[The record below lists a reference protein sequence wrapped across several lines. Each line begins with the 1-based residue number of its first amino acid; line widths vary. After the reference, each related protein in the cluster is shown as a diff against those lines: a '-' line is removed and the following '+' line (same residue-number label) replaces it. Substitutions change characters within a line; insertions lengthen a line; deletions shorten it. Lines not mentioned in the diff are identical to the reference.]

1 MKSKCNYTLFVFSLL
16 LYFISLTAGCGSSSG
31 FNPNGGGQLSTA
43 DTATTVAI
51 YKFDEASG
59 SNAINTA
66 QNRYN
71 GSIYGASRVTGKVA
85 NALQFGS
92 AGSRVEIPMMPSAM
106 AFPNGEIS
114 IDAWIKLDTITP
126 GSFNQLIGSGYWGL
140 KSFCLGLDSGQIQF
154 SVYDGSA
161 WRIVIV
167 SNQTLTANTWY
178 YIALTYNGS
187 SGMIYVNGVEDATN
201 TISYP
206 VPTSYNTLYIGA
218 GEDGFDFTYEFQGII
233 DEMRVFRTA
242 LSASQISDYYSLT
255 K

>member
-16 LYFISLTAGCGSSSG
+16 LYFISLTTGCGSSSG

-92 AGSRVEIPMMPSAM
+92 AGSRVEIPMIPSEM
-106 AFPNGEIS
+106 AFQNGEIS
-114 IDAWIKLDTITP
+114 IDAMDKARHHYP
-126 GSFNQLIGSGYWGL
+126 GLLQSVDRQRL
-140 KSFCLGLDSGQIQF
+140 LGFEKFL
-154 SVYDGSA
+154 
-161 WRIVIV
+161 
-167 SNQTLTANTWY
+167 
-178 YIALTYNGS
+178 
-187 SGMIYVNGVEDATN
+187 
-201 TISYP
+201 P
-206 VPTSYNTLYIGA
+206 GA
-218 GEDGFDFTYEFQGII
+218 
-233 DEMRVFRTA
+233 
-242 LSASQISDYYSLT
+242 
-255 K
+255 

>member
-1 MKSKCNYTLFVFSLL
+1 MGPKEIIAMKPKSLVGL
-16 LYFISLTAGCGSSSG
+16 LCICILAACGNSDTSSS
-31 FNPNGGGQLSTA
+31 

-51 YKFDEASG
+51 YKFDETSG
-59 SNAINTA
+59 SSAINSA

-92 AGSRVEIPMMPSAM
+92 AGSHVEIPMSPSAI

-126 GSFNQLIGSGYWGL
+126 GSFYQLIGSGYWGL
-140 KSFCLGLDSGQIQF
+140 KSFCLALESGQIQF
-154 SVYDGSA
+154 YLYDGSA
-161 WRIVIV
+161 WRSVII
-167 SNQTLTANTWY
+167 SNQTLAANTWY

-187 SGMIYVNGVEDATN
+187 SGKIYVNGVEDATN

-206 VPTSYNTLYIGA
+206 VPTSHNTLHIGA
-218 GEDGFDFTYEFQGII
+218 GEYNFDFAYEFQGII
-233 DEMRVFRTA
+233 DEIRVFRVT
-242 LSASQISDYYSLT
+242 LSASQIVDYYNAT